1 MREFMSYPEWEM
13 SNRLQ
18 EPSAHNFFQEG
29 GKWKNIKPTKRA
41 ILETAKSFS
50 LLESWHMVSYHNVQ
64 YYLQK
69 TITQLP
75 IIWKVSHYISFKLL
89 QNEIQ
94 VQGKNETKKKT
105 SLSMLQQKTYVQY
118 DSSMCL
124 CNPVHCALGWPCLA
138 VPVQMPLPYTSG
150 LCSESWNQCQQGN
163 PSDKNFEVMRF
174 KSKFFPCK
182 AD

>member
-41 ILETAKSFS
+41 ILGNAKSFS

-94 VQGKNETKKKT
+94 VQGKNETKKRHHSQCYNKKHMYNMIAQCASAT
-105 SLSMLQQKTYVQY
+105 
-118 DSSMCL
+118 L
-124 CNPVHCALGWPCLA
+124 CIVL
-138 VPVQMPLPYTSG
+138 
-150 LCSESWNQCQQGN
+150 
-163 PSDKNFEVMRF
+163 
-174 KSKFFPCK
+174 
-182 AD
+182 